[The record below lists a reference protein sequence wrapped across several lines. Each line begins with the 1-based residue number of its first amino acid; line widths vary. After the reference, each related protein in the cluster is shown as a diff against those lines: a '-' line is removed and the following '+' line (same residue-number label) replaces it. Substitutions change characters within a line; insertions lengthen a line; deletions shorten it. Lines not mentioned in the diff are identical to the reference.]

1 MHIKR
6 TLWVIFS
13 LLSLIF
19 VSSVSAG
26 GGLVS
31 INVTSYDGITI
42 TDLKPGLPYI
52 VRPTAYAD
60 DSYKKFCAGCPIKIK
75 FENPQSSD
83 IVNASSEKTDENGT
97 MYAKVVS
104 YIPGPRMVYAE
115 VVLPDGKTY
124 TSSKAILNYLGKS
137 EGQPNTIVIQKNT
150 TSPQEK
156 PNFNTETV
164 KSSPIASPTNSLNK
178 EEDNKKV
185 EELNR
190 KVENLEN
197 QLEESKRKQSALES
211 RLNQVLN
218 WIKSIFPFFK

>member
-83 IVNASSEKTDENGT
+83 IVNASSDKTDENGT

-104 YIPGPRMVYAE
+104 YISGPRIVYAE

-124 TSSKAILNYLGKS
+124 TSSKAILNYYG
-137 EGQPNTIVIQKNT
+137 EGMKQTTNSPKNT
-150 TSPQEK
+150 TPPQEK

-185 EELNR
+185 EELNK

-211 RLNQVLN
+211 RLNQVLS